1 MKGTEWE
8 YVPQPKQRRHPFFSQ
23 DNDTNPNNKQKK
35 KSVNFLYSKVTIML
49 CQDVYKYVIPGILYI
64 IKI

>member
-35 KSVNFLYSKVTIML
+35 KVLISYIVRLPS
-49 CQDVYKYVIPGILYI
+49 CYVKMYI
-64 IKI
+64 NTSYLEFYI

>member
-35 KSVNFLYSKVTIML
+35 K
-49 CQDVYKYVIPGILYI
+49 C
-64 IKI
+64 